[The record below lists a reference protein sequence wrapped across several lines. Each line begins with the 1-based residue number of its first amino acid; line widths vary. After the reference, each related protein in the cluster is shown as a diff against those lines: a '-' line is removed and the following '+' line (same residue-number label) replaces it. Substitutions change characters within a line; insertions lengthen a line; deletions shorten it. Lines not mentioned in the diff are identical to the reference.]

1 MLIRCLYHGMT
12 LIKKLCGNI
21 YCQLLNPA
29 VVRIIWL
36 GVNVSVTQ
44 EEAMTVLFIH
54 KIFFVH
60 MLSDMS
66 SISTLV

>member
-1 MLIRCLYHGMT
+1 MLIRCLYNGMT

-29 VVRIIWL
+29 VVSIIWL

-44 EEAMTVLFIH
+44 EEVHSSFYSQ
-54 KIFFVH
+54 KFFVH
-60 MLSDMS
+60 MLFDMS
-66 SISTLV
+66 SISTSV